1 MKNSEWIKE
10 HLNTIFDEDRP
21 IEEKLEA
28 VREKIKI
35 FNGKLY
41 KYYSFNDEYALS
53 NLQNNIIHF
62 SKPEKFNDPFDCSIA
77 ISLDSIIEILLP
89 ALLDKKL
96 TLSDED
102 SQIKKVIMQLLVNK
116 GEKAQT
122 KEEKFV
128 DIIIGLPSVK
138 EIIKNGTGI
147 DNDETKVKITQDLI
161 NSGHLPELIS
171 MLLDNNIKFDINN
184 LDKLGSIKSLFSNE
198 ALAEHNKSLSEDQK
212 LKLKLICDLAKE
224 DKIINKINKLKPYL
238 GEENA
243 QIDKELEDSNAML
256 NSVKSNIDLKLNQT
270 FAISCFS
277 EKSDEILMW
286 SHYANKHTGFCV
298 EYNFFKSNDWDVSIR
313 LFPVIYSGDRGQIPS
328 SLFDISDINNIQIS
342 TNKQAISDLM
352 LLLLYKSKIWEYEAE
367 WRIIG
372 EQKLLT
378 DGHLKE
384 LPIVSKVFL
393 GANISEENKSKIIEI
408 IKSKENVEVY
418 QYTIDDNQYKL
429 NLNKL

>member
-89 ALLDKKL
+89 ALLDKKV

-147 DNDETKVKITQDLI
+147 DNDETKAKITQDLI

-224 DKIINKINKLKPYL
+224 DKIINKIKKLKPYL

-277 EKSDEILMW
+277 EKSDGILMW
-286 SHYANKHTGFCV
+286 SHYANKHTGFCLI
-298 EYNFFKSNDWDVSIR
+298 ETS
-313 LFPVIYSGDRGQIPS
+313 Q
-328 SLFDISDINNIQIS
+328 SLISLKV
-342 TNKQAISDLM
+342 T
-352 LLLLYKSKIWEYEAE
+352 
-367 WRIIG
+367 IG
-372 EQKLLT
+372 MSQ
-378 DGHLKE
+378 
-384 LPIVSKVFL
+384 
-393 GANISEENKSKIIEI
+393 
-408 IKSKENVEVY
+408 
-418 QYTIDDNQYKL
+418 
-429 NLNKL
+429 